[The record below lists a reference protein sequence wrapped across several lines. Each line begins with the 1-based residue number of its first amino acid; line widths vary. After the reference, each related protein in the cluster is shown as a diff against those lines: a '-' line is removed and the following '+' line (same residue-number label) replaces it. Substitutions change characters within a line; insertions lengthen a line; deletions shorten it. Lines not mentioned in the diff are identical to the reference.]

1 MGDHDWLNDKEG
13 AKAFRR
19 TVAVSRNMQL
29 CFIPHLSRGMLYA
42 QAKMDALEAKVQA
55 LEECRELVERTVTH
69 ADLLF
74 LDLPQEMVDEFSQVL
89 AKISPQGG

>member
-19 TVAVSRNMQL
+19 TVAASRNMQL
-29 CFIPHLSRGMLYA
+29 CFIPSLSKGMLYA
-42 QAKMDALEAKVQA
+42 QAKMEALEAKVQA

-74 LDLPQEMVDEFSQVL
+74 LDMPQEMVDEFSQVL